1 MRESA
6 VNTPT
11 TPWLAIASM
20 NCFCG
25 SVVDV
30 VPRFEPVSLASDRL
44 SEFSHKYVC
53 NEPDTFD
60 SPGYEQRLDSERC
73 GCLRYSELPD
83 I

>member
-1 MRESA
+1 MRDSA

-30 VPRFEPVSLASDRL
+30 DPMFEPVSLASDRL
-44 SEFSHKYVC
+44 CEFSH
-53 NEPDTFD
+53 N
-60 SPGYEQRLDSERC
+60 
-73 GCLRYSELPD
+73 
-83 I
+83 